1 MDFVINPCYYITIK
15 MIDMVLNNEQLS
27 DIFHDYS
34 TADIVEANR
43 STEAFANEVYD
54 VTDSENQRFFLKI
67 LKTRLPEVVATE
79 VQMQQRLLANGLHT
93 PEYIEIKP
101 GEYVGSHGDTR
112 FILSRYISGESPKV
126 VTPELIESFGATLA
140 KIHDALKGVD
150 IPPSNMQW
158 LNPERVQDDLNGY
171 EGDIKPEIVKL
182 VDAGKVIFDRNLPMA
197 VTHGDL
203 WMSNVFA
210 ENNTITTVFDLETAE
225 YSVRLVDLA
234 RTYTSMRF
242 NSELSSDEIIEV
254 ITSGYDSVAKT
265 PFTAEE
271 RADFN
276 LAIAFVAGACATWH
290 AVHGTR
296 YRDPYIKFGNEALE
310 K

>member
-1 MDFVINPCYYITIK
+1 MSET
-15 MIDMVLNNEQLS
+15 VLEPEQLT

-34 TADIVEANR
+34 DADIVEATR
-43 STEAFANEVYD
+43 STEAFANDVYD
-54 VTDSENQRFFLKI
+54 VTDSEGQRFFLKI
-67 LKTRLPEVVATE
+67 LKTQLPEVVATE
-79 VQMQQRLLANGLHT
+79 VQMQQRLLASGLRT
-93 PEYIEIKP
+93 PEYLEIKP
-101 GEYVGSHGDTR
+101 GEYVGNHGDTR
-112 FILSRYISGESPKV
+112 FILSRYVPGESPKD

-150 IPPSNMQW
+150 IPPSSMQW
-158 LNPERVQDDLNGY
+158 LNPERVQDDLYGY
-171 EGDIKPEIVKL
+171 EGDVKPEL
-182 VDAGKVIFDRNLPMA
+182 VRLMDAGKVIFDRNLPLA

-225 YSVRLVDLA
+225 YTVRLVDLV

-242 NSELSSDEIIEV
+242 NSGLSSDEIIELL
-254 ITSGYDSVAKT
+254 TKGYDSIAEK
-265 PFTAEE
+265 PLTAEE
-271 RADFN
+271 RANFN

-296 YRDPYIKFGNEALE
+296 YRDPYIKFGNEALAE
-310 K
+310 SIKNE